1 MDARVV
7 VELGMEGHAE
17 LVAGSHGDDASV
29 DRGERGRTLVGFGD
43 VGRPDK
49 RHGDVALDA

>member
-1 MDARVV
+1 
-7 VELGMEGHAE
+7 MEGYAE
-17 LVAGSHGDDASV
+17 LVAGSRSDDASI
-29 DRGERGRTLVGFGD
+29 DRGERGRTLVGIGD